1 MPYLEVQEPESQ
13 DEVPHHAVQL
23 HLGRVPLA
31 CGLVH
36 SKEEDKLVGEIRSV
50 PQVIGL
56 LKCLQL
62 MA

>member
-36 SKEEDKLVGEIRSV
+36 SQEEDKLVGEIRSG

-56 LKCLQL
+56 LK
-62 MA
+62 